1 MSRKI
6 LYGNTTYVVGEEKL
20 GNGKKKPEYGKVR
33 RVYDENKKEFTLES
47 NVENFKKKIENPN
60 FYKEVKKYQENF
72 MNGNYKNLFSKYN
85 AIFSIGTGTMKNI
98 ALKKIEI
105 HD

>member
-47 NVENFKKKIENPN
+47 NVG
-60 FYKEVKKYQENF
+60 
-72 MNGNYKNLFSKYN
+72 MSTL
-85 AIFSIGTGTMKNI
+85 
-98 ALKKIEI
+98 
-105 HD
+105 